1 LLKEFTKVKIVFEK
15 QIKLQN
21 EIILKFVFQVRVKV
35 SMNPDDMDTFVFCL
49 SNKKS
54 GAKLSKEM
62 ADLTTFCPE
71 KRSAPEKYGIPAGF
85 VVMSEI
91 PEVTAAMLD
100 SKMVAIL
107 NKYPELV
114 DSIHFSDQV
123 TLLRSNF

>member
-1 LLKEFTKVKIVFEK
+1 LLKDFTKVKIVFEK

>member
-1 LLKEFTKVKIVFEK
+1 
-15 QIKLQN
+15 
-21 EIILKFVFQVRVKV
+21 
-35 SMNPDDMDTFVFCL
+35 MNPDDMDTFVFCL

-91 PEVTAAMLD
+91 PEVTATMLD

-123 TLLRSNF
+123 TFIRSNL

>member
-1 LLKEFTKVKIVFEK
+1 MLKKFTKVKIVFEK

>member
-1 LLKEFTKVKIVFEK
+1 
-15 QIKLQN
+15 
-21 EIILKFVFQVRVKV
+21 
-35 SMNPDDMDTFVFCL
+35 
-49 SNKKS
+49 
-54 GAKLSKEM
+54 
-62 ADLTTFCPE
+62 
-71 KRSAPEKYGIPAGF
+71 
-85 VVMSEI
+85 MSEI